1 MWKCSPT
8 DDAAGHV
15 PREPRVQLDRRRLQ
29 VQDTPQSEGEVA
41 AVPQFVD
48 HGESDRPL
56 RDTESLSS
64 QGFSTD
70 IDGQSEVS
78 GVEEAESEV
87 EPDPPFRMPG
97 VATLRAAFLLLDQVN
112 LADEMKERASVMKS
126 VPKILRGP
134 YRIAMRTALEE
145 ICGGH
150 RSQEGVRQERGWK
163 LFFLLPRMLL
173 HRPARGG
180 LFPRSKLESRFESF
194 VRRDWGSL
202 ISASR
207 TCNAQAASIRQRR
220 RRRSQDCVERRA
232 ALAEA
237 LVHMGELSSARQ
249 ALEGEELAPG
259 SRHTIGHV
267 AG

>member
-1 MWKCSPT
+1 MSTVVDGSSGDVDVFPMT
-8 DDAAGHV
+8 DDSTGHV
-15 PREPRVQLDRRRLQ
+15 PHDPRVQLDRRRML

-41 AVPQFVD
+41 AVPRVVD
-48 HGESDRPL
+48 HGERDRPL
-56 RDTESLSS
+56 HDTESLSS

-126 VPKILRGP
+126 VPKFLRGP

-163 LFFLLPRMLL
+163 LFFLLARMLL
-173 HRPARGG
+173 HRPTRG
-180 LFPRSKLESRFESF
+180 PHSTIE
-194 VRRDWGSL
+194 
-202 ISASR
+202 I
-207 TCNAQAASIRQRR
+207 
-220 RRRSQDCVERRA
+220 
-232 ALAEA
+232 
-237 LVHMGELSSARQ
+237 GEQ
-249 ALEGEELAPG
+249 
-259 SRHTIGHV
+259 V
-267 AG
+267 